1 KAKGSGEFVDNKALA
16 VFVKNCFGNHI
27 RGDVSSSRAIAAAK
41 TYEARFTHPPP
52 RERVRS
58 RFVRMRAL
66 LYGGVSAMLN
76 SLSISWLDP
85 VLNVQ
90 GRLLGTFSLSTA
102 AFAAVLEARFNKIAY
117 DPAGRKLGMGRE
129 LEWFVLAGCAERLP
143 QSVDGHSP
151 ILKSSKAI
159 TRPDRGRKA
168 GHLCKPKALGLRLR
182 NEVHSQHDEADSKIT
197 GNTYIEILSNM
208 SYYIDSSGCITSKEE
223 DIDTQFRLTF
233 APNRFQYLPQSDFR
247 ARRSEHAIVL
257 STELSL

>member
-1 KAKGSGEFVDNKALA
+1 KANGSGEFVDNKALA

-27 RGDVSSSRAIAAAK
+27 RGDISSSRAIAAAK

-52 RERVRS
+52 REREC
-58 RFVRMRAL
+58 
-66 LYGGVSAMLN
+66 G
-76 SLSISWLDP
+76 LD
-85 VLNVQ
+85 
-90 GRLLGTFSLSTA
+90 STA

-129 LEWFVLAGCAERLP
+129 LECLDILANKASAVSELRFQWFLTQRSPLRIEPRGIAEIGRIVDCICVL
-143 QSVDGHSP
+143 DY
-151 ILKSSKAI
+151 
-159 TRPDRGRKA
+159 T
-168 GHLCKPKALGLRLR
+168 LRSR

>member
-1 KAKGSGEFVDNKALA
+1 
-16 VFVKNCFGNHI
+16 
-27 RGDVSSSRAIAAAK
+27 
-41 TYEARFTHPPP
+41 
-52 RERVRS
+52 
-58 RFVRMRAL
+58 
-66 LYGGVSAMLN
+66 MLN

-129 LEWFVLAGCAERLP
+129 LEC
-143 QSVDGHSP
+143 
-151 ILKSSKAI
+151 
-159 TRPDRGRKA
+159 
-168 GHLCKPKALGLRLR
+168 R